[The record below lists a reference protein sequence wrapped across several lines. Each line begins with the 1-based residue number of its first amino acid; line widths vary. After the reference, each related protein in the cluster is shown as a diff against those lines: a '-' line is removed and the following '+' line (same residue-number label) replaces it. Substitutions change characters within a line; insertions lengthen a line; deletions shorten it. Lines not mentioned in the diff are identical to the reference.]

1 MKEEFQTK
9 SRKVTICNR
18 RGLHARAAAKMASLA
33 ETFQSEI
40 TVSHGGKSVSAL
52 SLMGLLMLAAPLGTE
67 IELEANGQDNIQAL
81 NGLEKLIH
89 DKFYEDD

>member
-1 MKEEFQTK
+1 VKEEFQNRSE

-18 RGLHARAAAKMASLA
+18 RGLHARAAAKMANLA

-40 TVSHGGKSVSAL
+40 RVSHGDKSVSAL

-67 IELEANGQDNIQAL
+67 IELKACGQDNTLAL
-81 NGLEKLIH
+81 NSLEKLIQDH
-89 DKFYEDD
+89 